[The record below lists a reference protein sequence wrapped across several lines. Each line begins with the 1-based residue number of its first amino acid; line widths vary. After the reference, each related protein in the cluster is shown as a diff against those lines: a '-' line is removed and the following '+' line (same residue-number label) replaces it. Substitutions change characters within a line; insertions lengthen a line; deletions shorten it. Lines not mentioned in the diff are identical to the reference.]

1 MTRGPADGA
10 LAVRSLDGSS
20 VAGRAVQRVAEI
32 VLFRSELDPEGAR
45 DAPLERIAL
54 GGESPPSL

>member
-10 LAVRSLDGSS
+10 LAARSLDRSS

-32 VLFRSELDPEGAR
+32 VLFRSELDPGGAR